1 MDSSNPAVAQQLPI
15 SPAALEALEKDASL
29 ITAQARKMFFIQA
42 HKVHQLMAGANVP
55 MGQRLQFMEV
65 LAKAGD
71 VYPKATAVQA
81 GAGGPAFSINIVL
94 NKDDPKPIASSQP
107 VVEVD
112 VEDVTPKDE

>member
-1 MDSSNPAVAQQLPI
+1 MDTSNPAVAQQLPI

-29 ITAQARKMFFIQA
+29 ITEQARKMFFIQA

-71 VYPKATAVQA
+71 VYPKATAAVQ
-81 GAGGPAFSINIVL
+81 GAGGPAFSVQIVF
-94 NKDDPKPIASSQP
+94 NDKPNTPAIDVAAVEVKDDS
-107 VVEVD
+107 
-112 VEDVTPKDE
+112 KDKS